1 MSQNLAS
8 NIQIF
13 ASALIVRQA
22 ASKKGPADWLVLF
35 CCVQILLC
43 SKQGL
48 FRIRRLCFIL
58 LKRRAPK
65 STQDI
70 PVTLT
75 ENSAALDHPL
85 QKSIKISLL
94 TNRFINPRPSMAD
107 CTAGFDCTLKF
118 ITARQTM
125 NIVNCSGNCNG

>member
-1 MSQNLAS
+1 M
-8 NIQIF
+8 
-13 ASALIVRQA
+13 
-22 ASKKGPADWLVLF
+22 
-35 CCVQILLC
+35 
-43 SKQGL
+43 
-48 FRIRRLCFIL
+48 CFIL

-94 TNRFINPRPSMAD
+94 TNRCINPRSCMTDGA
-107 CTAGFDCTLKF
+107 AGFDCSLKF

-125 NIVNCSGNCNG
+125 NIVNCPGDGNGRQGRQNQPNQ